1 MFGPWRLGLAKD
13 QAGSLSTVTALLMPA
28 LMAAAGLGADTLHW
42 TWQQQIMQR
51 QAESAALAGAEALS
65 QNRAVAETVQA
76 QLASGGQPALAIAP
90 IIEQGPSSGPF
101 AGDPLVV
108 RVRLSS
114 IARLPFSGLFSA
126 AGVPISVEATAGLVE
141 ERMAGVVHCD
151 GCITDH
157 GDGSNT
163 LG

>member
-1 MFGPWRLGLAKD
+1 MFGRLGLGLAED

-42 TWQQQIMQR
+42 TLQQQIMQR

-65 QNRAVAETVQA
+65 QNRAVAESVQA
-76 QLASGGQPALAIAP
+76 QLAAGPGPALALAP

-126 AGVPISVEATAGLVE
+126 AGVQISVEATAGLVE
-141 ERMAGVVHCD
+141 ERMAGAIHCD
-151 GCITDH
+151 GCTPTD
-157 GDGSNT
+157 
-163 LG
+163 

>member
-1 MFGPWRLGLAKD
+1 MFGRLWLGLAKD

-42 TWQQQIMQR
+42 TLQQRIMQR

-76 QLASGGQPALAIAP
+76 QLAAGPGPAFALAP

-114 IARLPFSGLFSA
+114 IAHLPFSGLFSA

-141 ERMAGVVHCD
+141 ERMAGAIHCD
-151 GCITDH
+151 GCT
-157 GDGSNT
+157 T
-163 LG
+163 PA

>member
-1 MFGPWRLGLAKD
+1 MFGLRGQGLAKD

-28 LMAAAGLGADTLHW
+28 LMAAAGLASDTLNW
-42 TWQQQIMQR
+42 TLQQQIMQR

-65 QNRAVAETVQA
+65 QNRAVAESVQA
-76 QLASGGQPALAIAP
+76 QLASVGQPAVTP

-108 RVRLSS
+108 RVRLYR
-114 IARLPFSGLFSA
+114 IARLPFASLFSS

-141 ERMAGVVHCD
+141 ERVAGAIHCD
-151 GCITDH
+151 GCSSAYEDWA
-157 GDGSNT
+157 GPPA
-163 LG
+163 